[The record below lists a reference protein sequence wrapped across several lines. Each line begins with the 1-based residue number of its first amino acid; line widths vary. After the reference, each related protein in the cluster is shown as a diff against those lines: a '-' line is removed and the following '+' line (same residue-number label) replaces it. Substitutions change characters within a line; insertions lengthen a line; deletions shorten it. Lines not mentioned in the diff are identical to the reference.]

1 MPARLTLDLFTPLP
15 PAMTDIANHSAGILP
30 HLGRDADVRVW
41 VAQEEWDL
49 PPIPGVQVRRYNP
62 AALPVAELNGADAAV
77 FNFGNNAAAHREI
90 FEAASRVPGIAVL
103 HDLNLHH
110 FFAGLAADTAGRAAY
125 LGAVRGHH
133 GPEAHAEA
141 EAFLAGT
148 APFGPLVERYPLTL
162 GVAGRALALVVHNDA
177 GLADLRARTR
187 LPLYHV
193 PLSLV
198 SDGVTEPRRV
208 PARPPYR
215 LIVFGFI
222 GGNRRLDAVLR
233 ALAALP
239 DPALF
244 RLDIYGRIDT
254 EAETEALIQAL
265 DLRGAVVRHGYVP
278 AETLDRALAQA
289 HLAINLRFPT
299 MGEASGSQLRIWAH
313 ALPSLV
319 TRVGWYATLPDDAV
333 SFVDPDREHD
343 DLVRHLAAFHADQEP
358 FLAAGRRGRALV
370 LTTHAPARYAR
381 ALLDIAAQA
390 GALRRD
396 RAALDLASDAAR
408 RMAELMDPVVLRAT
422 APAVARA
429 VASVCGM
436 APAGSGAV

>member
-15 PAMTDIANHSAGILP
+15 PAMTDIANHSAGLLP
-30 HLGRDADVRVW
+30 HLGREADVRVW
-41 VAQEEWDL
+41 VAQEDWDL
-49 PPIPGVQVRRYNP
+49 PPTPGVEVRRYNP

-110 FFAGLAADTAGRAAY
+110 FFAGLTADAAGRAAY
-125 LGAVRGHH
+125 LDALRRHY
-133 GPEAHAEA
+133 GPRAEA
-141 EAFLAGT
+141 QAEEFLAGA
-148 APFGPLVERYPLTL
+148 APFGPLVERYPLAL
-162 GVAGRALALVVHNDA
+162 GVAGRALALVVHNPA
-177 GLADLRARTR
+177 GVADLRAQTR
-187 LPLYHV
+187 LPIYHV
-193 PLSLV
+193 PLSFA
-198 SDGVTEPRRV
+198 SDGVAGPRRA

-215 LIVFGFI
+215 LVVFGFI

-244 RLDIYGRIDT
+244 RLDIYGRIDA
-254 EAETEALIQAL
+254 EAETETLIQ
-265 DLRGAVVRHGYVP
+265 DLGLRDLVARHGYVT
-278 AETLDRALAQA
+278 AAVLERALAQA

-299 MGEASGSQLRIWAH
+299 MGEASGSQLRLWTH

-319 TRVGWYATLPDDAV
+319 TRVGWYATLPGDAV
-333 SFVDPDREHD
+333 FFVDPEREHE
-343 DLVRHLAAFHADQEP
+343 DLARHFAAFHADQEP
-358 FLAAGRRGRALV
+358 FLAAGRRGRELAL
-370 LTTHAPARYAR
+370 TAHAPAHYAR
-381 ALLDIAAQA
+381 ALLDIAARA

-396 RAALDLASDAAR
+396 RAALDLAADAAR
-408 RMAELMDPVVLRAT
+408 RMAELMDPVALRAA

-436 APAGSGAV
+436 APTGPGAA